1 MLALAEG
8 NGFPVYKQHIFNIM
22 MSNFSGIRDVLVSV
36 AGLCVIGTTGFLA
49 YERFGSG
56 QGGYIASYC
65 NVSRL
70 QGGRCQFTVEDRTSG
85 RECIEVSLTNKYD
98 KSKKSATTVCSGLV
112 GPMETKNVQFAIDI
126 EEPCGDNWDYCD
138 FNVESK
144 ETS

>member
-1 MLALAEG
+1 
-8 NGFPVYKQHIFNIM
+8 M
-22 MSNFSGIRDVLVSV
+22 MSNFSDVRDVLVSA
-36 AGLCVIGTTGFLA
+36 AGLCVIGTAGFLA

-85 RECIEVSLTNKYD
+85 RECVEVSLTNKYD

-126 EEPCGDNWDYCD
+126 EEPCEDGWDYCD
-138 FNVESK
+138 LDVESK
-144 ETS
+144 ETT